1 MATPILLP
9 KQGNTVET
17 CLILEWKKKKG
28 DEIKKGEVI
37 CEIETDKAVFEIE
50 SPEAGIVLE
59 TFFEEG
65 DDVPVFTNIAVV
77 GSIGENFDE
86 YSPMQNKSSV
96 ENDNSKEELI
106 SQESVAGENLNSISK
121 EADET
126 TFSEKKISPR
136 AKKLA
141 DKLKLPF
148 EKLEGTGPDER
159 IIERDVLKAAKN
171 YQNSTAATS
180 DLVNK
185 KGSHL
190 SAENGGKKSDIESSG
205 RPEVFNLEEENIK
218 VVPLRGIRKIIA
230 ERMLES
236 LKNSAQLTLN
246 SSADARALLNLRKR
260 FKSSIMYDDFQ
271 DVTINDLIHFAVVK
285 TLPDHPELNSLL
297 IGDSIEYYNRIHLGF
312 AVDTPRGLMVP
323 VIRNSHDMNLLQ
335 LSREAK
341 RLASAS
347 ISGKIEPEDLN
358 DATFTVTNLG
368 SYGIES
374 FSPVLNLPQT
384 GILGVNTISLKPI
397 EIDNK
402 IEFIPYVY
410 FSLTIDHRAIDGAVG
425 ARFLQSLAKTINEI
439 DLLITADTMG

>member
-17 CLILEWKKKKG
+17 CLILEWRKKKG

-50 SPEAGIVLE
+50 SPEAGIILE

-65 DDVPVFTNIAVV
+65 DDVPVLTNIAVV
-77 GSIGENFDE
+77 GSIGEDFDE

-96 ENDNSKEELI
+96 ENDNSKEEVI
-106 SQESVAGENLNSISK
+106 SQESIAGENLNSLSEEVNETTISK
-121 EADET
+121 
-126 TFSEKKISPR
+126 KKISPR

-141 DKLKLPF
+141 AKLKVPF
-148 EKLEGTGPDER
+148 EKLEGTGPDDR
-159 IIERDVLKAAKN
+159 IIERDVLKAGKN
-171 YQNSTAATS
+171 YKNLTS
-180 DLVNK
+180 NDGNLVNNID
-185 KGSHL
+185 SYP
-190 SAENGGKKSDIESSG
+190 SVENVEKKSDIESSIK
-205 RPEVFNLEEENIK
+205 PEVFNLEEENIK

-358 DATFTVTNLG
+358 GATFTVTNLG

-384 GILGVNTISLKPI
+384 GILGVNAISLKPI

-402 IEFIPYVY
+402 IEFIHYVY
-410 FSLTIDHRAIDGAVG
+410 FSLTIDHRAIDGAAG

-439 DLLITADTMG
+439 DLVITADTME